1 MRKGTDVN
9 LVPLNAEEHAN
20 VRLRTYRSAI
30 PHFSE
35 IIGGEFGNASTA
47 CPIFF
52 AKNRETGAFYAGAL
66 FGFKPD
72 EDLLGGPEDA
82 PPPYIPLDQ
91 QRAGFYVS
99 GEEIAIDLDHPRFAS
114 SGSEGEALFDDDG
127 QPGPSLRQIQRM
139 LGQLVR
145 GKQETE
151 AFIGR
156 LLQLRLIEP
165 VDITLRFD
173 DGEDLVLDGLYTI
186 SLDALQDLDDREVLK
201 LFRDGHLQWIYLASA
216 SLKQVGVLAQ
226 RRNRMLAGRL

>member
-1 MRKGTDVN
+1 MTFSLCGRRQH
-9 LVPLNAEEHAN
+9 HAADDLAGAQI
-20 VRLRTYRSAI
+20 VEGFVHILER
-30 PHFSE
+30 
-35 IIGGEFGNASTA
+35 
-47 CPIFF
+47 FF

-99 GEEIAIDLDHPRFAS
+99 GEDIAIDLDHPRFAS

-145 GKQETE
+145 GKQET
-151 AFIGR
+151 
-156 LLQLRLIEP
+156 
-165 VDITLRFD
+165 
-173 DGEDLVLDGLYTI
+173 
-186 SLDALQDLDDREVLK
+186 
-201 LFRDGHLQWIYLASA
+201 
-216 SLKQVGVLAQ
+216 
-226 RRNRMLAGRL
+226 